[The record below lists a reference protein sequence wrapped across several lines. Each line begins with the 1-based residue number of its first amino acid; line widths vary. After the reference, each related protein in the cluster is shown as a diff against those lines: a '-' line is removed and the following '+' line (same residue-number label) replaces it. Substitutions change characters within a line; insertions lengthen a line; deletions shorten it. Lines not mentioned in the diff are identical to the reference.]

1 LVWEDVLSRFEF
13 LRTRLGFA
21 KPFLEAMASLET
33 RIAESWVSAAYHRL
47 FLVQWGI
54 YPLPEFYEHKI
65 GMFWGWGPTRQAY
78 WVERGVFSLL
88 TMAQGCK
95 VLELCCGDGFNA
107 HHFYSCRAG
116 SILAVDFDPKAINYA
131 RRNFKAP
138 NVTYEVADIRTQM
151 PEGPFDN
158 IIWDGAIE
166 HFTAEEIHDLVI
178 AIRKRLSPNGTVS
191 GYTFVE
197 ASTGKPKFVH
207 HEIEFQSPADLARF
221 FYPHFRNVKVFETMY
236 SDRTNLYFWASDGD
250 LPFSSAWPHA
260 AGN

>member
-1 LVWEDVLSRFEF
+1 VSRFDF

-21 KPFLEAMASLET
+21 KPLLEAVVSLES
-33 RIAESWVSAAYHRL
+33 RISERWVSAAYHRL

-88 TMAQGCK
+88 TMKQGCK
-95 VLELCCGDGFNA
+95 VLELCSGDGFNA

-116 SILAVDFDPKAINYA
+116 SVLAVDFDPKAINYA

-151 PEGPFDN
+151 PDGPFDN

-166 HFTAEEIHDLVI
+166 HFTEQEIFDLVG
-178 AIRKRLSPNGTVS
+178 AIKKRLAPNGTVS

-221 FYPHFRNVKVFETMY
+221 FYPHFKNVKVFRTIY
-236 SDRTNLYFWASDGD
+236 SERTNLYFWASDGD
-250 LPFSSAWPHA
+250 LPFSPGWPHA